1 VSSQLTTLPA
11 GLPVP
16 VDDGSAA
23 HLQGMHFPG
32 LEFEATS
39 GKKINLS
46 TIQGRLV
53 IYIYPLTG
61 QPNVA
66 LPAGWDEIP
75 GARGCTPQAC
85 DFSHHHQQLQSLNA
99 TVFGL
104 SSQTTDYQ
112 AELKG
117 RLHLPFDLLSDSNFQ
132 LTQALNLPTFK
143 AGDLLLY
150 KRLTLI
156 AEAQVIQK
164 VFYPV
169 FPPNQ
174 HAAQVIDWLRTH

>member
-23 HLQGMHFPG
+23 HLQGMHLPG

>member
-112 AELKG
+112 AELKS

-132 LTQALNLPTFK
+132 LKQALNLPSFK

>member
-1 VSSQLTTLPA
+1 MSSQLTTLPA
-11 GLPVP
+11 GLPIP
-16 VDDGSAA
+16 VDDGLAA
-23 HLQGMHFPG
+23 HLQGLLLPS
-32 LEFEATS
+32 LEFESTS

-75 GARGCTPQAC
+75 GARGCTPQSC

-112 AELKG
+112 AELKS
-117 RLHLPFDLLSDSNFQ
+117 RLHLSFDLLSDNNFQ
-132 LTQALNLPTFK
+132 LKQALNLPTFK
-143 AGDLLLY
+143 VGDLLLY

-169 FPPNQ
+169 FPPDQ
-174 HAAQVIDWLRTH
+174 HAAQVIDWLKTH

>member
-169 FPPNQ
+169 FPPDQ